1 MLGGWA
7 MSQSMAVLGGENSRT
22 LSECRSNLASARA
35 PLAPTAGIRHDLAYD
50 GYNLNGLR
58 TAADRHVAIARRRS
72 AAAAPRGDM
81 RTSMLRTL
89 SVHGS

>member
-1 MLGGWA
+1 
-7 MSQSMAVLGGENSRT
+7 MAVLGGENKRT
-22 LSECRSNLASARA
+22 ARRYSALYVVSFLSVR
-35 PLAPTAGIRHDLAYD
+35 LAPTARTDEAYD

-81 RTSMLRTL
+81 RTSIPRTL
-89 SVHGS
+89 SAHGS

>member
-1 MLGGWA
+1 
-7 MSQSMAVLGGENSRT
+7 MSQSMAVLGGENKRTDLPTVNT
-22 LSECRSNLASARA
+22 LSVRA
-35 PLAPTAGIRHDLAYD
+35 LGIKGAEAYD

-81 RTSMLRTL
+81 RTSIPRTL
-89 SVHGS
+89 SAHGS